1 MKKAISKLQKW
12 IANQDLLIR
21 SVIKLYNQTRI
32 IIGYRFAQTK
42 DFHRNG
48 EFLLLKTISDQIKY
62 FVDVGANTGDYIHGI
77 LNLIN
82 SDKIKIHAYE
92 PSGTTFQFLAKKA
105 GNLPQVEAFNI
116 GLGSRKQKM
125 IFYENPVYSETSSFV
140 NASIDGNTKPISV
153 LVDTIDNLYFDKG
166 TVIDFLKIDTEG
178 FDYQVLL
185 GSKKMLGASRIR
197 FLQFEYNEAWKYA
210 GNTLYK
216 CIELLN
222 DNDYLIFIINPDGLY
237 TFDYSNFGE
246 FFRYSNFFSMHSHY
260 KNTIKDLIK
269 GKR

>member
-1 MKKAISKLQKW
+1 
-12 IANQDLLIR
+12 
-21 SVIKLYNQTRI
+21 
-32 IIGYRFAQTK
+32 
-42 DFHRNG
+42 
-48 EFLLLKTISDQIKY
+48 
-62 FVDVGANTGDYIHGI
+62 
-77 LNLIN
+77 
-82 SDKIKIHAYE
+82 
-92 PSGTTFQFLAKKA
+92 
-105 GNLPQVEAFNI
+105 VEAFNI